1 MEKRLAQLV
10 YEKGLRQA
18 IKEYY
23 RSKYE
28 KRIDHLVS
36 FNNQLMAELEQWE
49 RVGERLEKATDDVH
63 AQNWEKDML

>member
-36 FNNQLMAELEQWE
+36 FNNQLMKELEQY
-49 RVGERLEKATDDVH
+49 DDGTPEEH
-63 AQNWEKDML
+63 RWKRDMI